1 MSDYLQFLY
10 LSVQTQYVGICDFFI
25 DALFVELCA
34 QRVGLLVSPP
44 TVSASGENDQQ
55 LKHDNDQSRVLS
67 LSHRGAMMYSKIQA
81 DYAKKLNVTIG
92 GEFREAFNSA
102 LRQQSQFWK
111 SQTNGMYNQFQQ
123 NSLSPSIVNHDTAS
137 ASHPRGN
144 RQCAIILG
152 DRPVSITLLRA
163 WESLRFIG
171 KLKLMIA
178 LIWSSIRQP
187 SEKEIREWIESIL
200 NDRSGK
206 NDLLTKAMEEL
217 GQTFPSLKRVIIEE
231 RDEFMVAK
239 LQQTAEALMQS
250 NDHGGEKVIVA
261 VVGAGHCP
269 GMLEKLEHKYVLE
282 SASDGRRPERVLPDL
297 VKTKKLIA
305 TDDDLTSLVTDIVLF
320 DYSYVMDNEFQLPEQ
335 IIQ

>member
-1 MSDYLQFLY
+1 MYEPAVFSIPMLII
-10 LSVQTQYVGICDFFI
+10 VGSSIVI

-34 QRVGLLVSPP
+34 QRVGLLLSPP
-44 TVSASGENDQQ
+44 ITTTSNSEEQINQRDDQ
-55 LKHDNDQSRVLS
+55 NRG

-102 LRQQSQFWK
+102 LSQQSRYWE
-111 SQTNGMYNQFQQ
+111 SQSMGMHNQFRHRM
-123 NSLSPSIVNHDTAS
+123 SSSIVRHDSVTI
-137 ASHPRGN
+137 SHPRGD

-152 DRPVSITLLRA
+152 DRPVSITLVRA
-163 WESLRFIG
+163 WESLRFFG
-171 KLKLMIA
+171 KIKLMIA
-178 LIWSSIRQP
+178 LVWSSIRQP

-217 GQTFPSLKRVIIEE
+217 GKSFPTLKRVIIEE

-239 LQQTAEALMQS
+239 LIQTAEAMSL
-250 NDHGGEKVIVA
+250 NNNHRGDKVIVA

-269 GMLEKLEHKYVLE
+269 GMLEKLVDRYALDRVDEH
-282 SASDGRRPERVLPDL
+282 SRPDRILPKL
-297 VKTKKLIA
+297 IKTKKMIA
-305 TDDDLTSLVTDIVLF
+305 TDDDLTSLVTDIVMF
-320 DYSYVMDNEFQLPEQ
+320 DYSYVLESELQPEQ
-335 IIQ
+335 IIE

>member
-1 MSDYLQFLY
+1 M
-10 LSVQTQYVGICDFFI
+10 
-25 DALFVELCA
+25 
-34 QRVGLLVSPP
+34 LLSPP
-44 TVSASGENDQQ
+44 ITTTSNSEEQINQRDDQ
-55 LKHDNDQSRVLS
+55 NRG

-102 LRQQSQFWK
+102 LSQRSRYWESQSM
-111 SQTNGMYNQFQQ
+111 GMHNQFRQEW
-123 NSLSPSIVNHDTAS
+123 LSSSIVSHDYVS
-137 ASHPRGN
+137 ISHPRGD

-152 DRPVSITLLRA
+152 DRPVSITLVRA
-163 WESLRFIG
+163 WESLGLFG

-178 LIWSSIRQP
+178 LVWSSIRQP

-217 GQTFPSLKRVIIEE
+217 GKSFPTLKRVIIEE

-239 LQQTAEALMQS
+239 LIQTAEAMSL
-250 NDHGGEKVIVA
+250 NNNHRGDKVIVA

-269 GMLEKLEHKYVLE
+269 GMLEKLVDRYALDRVEEH
-282 SASDGRRPERVLPDL
+282 SRPDRILPEL
-297 VKTKKLIA
+297 IKTKKMIA
-305 TDDDLTSLVTDIVLF
+305 NDDDLTSLVTDIVMF
-320 DYSYVMDNEFQLPEQ
+320 DYSYVLDSELQPEQ
-335 IIQ
+335 VIE

>member
-1 MSDYLQFLY
+1 
-10 LSVQTQYVGICDFFI
+10 
-25 DALFVELCA
+25 
-34 QRVGLLVSPP
+34 
-44 TVSASGENDQQ
+44 
-55 LKHDNDQSRVLS
+55 
-67 LSHRGAMMYSKIQA
+67 MMYSKIQA

-102 LRQQSQFWK
+102 LRQQSQFWE
-111 SQTNGMYNQFQQ
+111 SQTTGIHNQFRE
-123 NSLSPSIVNHDTAS
+123 NSLPPSIVNHDSAA
-137 ASHPRGN
+137 ASHPRGI

-163 WESLRFIG
+163 WESLRFFG

-217 GQTFPSLKRVIIEE
+217 GKTFPSLKRVIIEE

-239 LQQTAEALMQS
+239 LQQTAEALMHN
-250 NDHGGEKVIVA
+250 NDRGGEKVIVA

-269 GMLEKLEHKYVLE
+269 GMLEKLEQRYVLDT
-282 SASDGRRPERVLPDL
+282 ASDGRSRRPERVLPDL

-305 TDDDLTSLVTDIVLF
+305 TDDDLASLVTDIVLF